1 MSNSLKSNWDVIVV
15 GGGPA
20 GFFAAIHCAELNPK
34 LNVLIIEKASQ
45 TLGKVII
52 SGGGRCNVT
61 HACFEP
67 AELITHYPR
76 GGNELRGAFTRFQPK
91 DTVKWFESRGVK
103 LKTEAD
109 GRMFPSTD
117 DSNTIAECLRQSA
130 REAGVK
136 MELGTSLL
144 NVEKGSRGGFR
155 LEVRKEASVLPL
167 QTKKLLLA
175 TGSDRKTLE
184 VVKSLGHSI
193 EEPVPSLFTF
203 NIKDKRIDGLA
214 GVSVEN
220 VTLKMDAI
228 TTRGAMLIT
237 HWGLSGPAV
246 LRLSAWGAREL
257 FEKKYRAKLIV
268 NWLDEY
274 SFDKTLDI
282 LQKNKDWKENARK
295 KIMTNPAFS
304 QIPVRLWKQLV
315 HFIGEK
321 NWGDV
326 SKAEL
331 RKLAQEITAGEFTIT
346 GKGQFK
352 EEFVTCGG
360 VSLKEVDFKTMQSR
374 VVDDL
379 YFAGE
384 VLDIDGITG
393 GFNFQSSWTTG
404 WLAGNACPH
413 PTLAHVSQ
421 RDREFNRS
429 SASRRVVSANS
440 QHLLRPNARQF
451 FRLRFSQYK
460 SL

>member
-1 MSNSLKSNWDVIVV
+1 MQRIFLLNSAIDLTLDNFYGILNFCGNQLQHVCLGSRLNKKGRMSNSLRSNWDVIIV

-20 GFFAAIHCAELNPK
+20 GFFAAIRCADARWNSK

-67 AELITHYPR
+67 EKLVTFYPR
-76 GGNELRGAFTRFQPK
+76 GGKELRGAFSHFQPK
-91 DTVKWFESRGVK
+91 DTVQWFESRGVK

-109 GRMFPSTD
+109 GRMFPVTD
-117 DSNTIAECLRQSA
+117 DSNTIADCLRDSA
-130 REAGVK
+130 REAGVRV
-136 MELGTSLL
+136 ELRTRLL
-144 NVEKGSRGGFR
+144 KVEKSSRGGFR
-155 LEVRKEASVLPL
+155 LEVGNDASTFPL
-167 QTKKLLLA
+167 RTKKLLIA

-184 VVKSLGHSI
+184 VIQSLGHTI
-193 EEPVPSLFTF
+193 VEPVPSLFTF
-203 NIKDKRIDGLA
+203 NIRDRRIEGLS
-214 GVSVEN
+214 GVSVDA
-220 VTLKMDAI
+220 VTLNMDSI
-228 TTRGAMLIT
+228 TTRGALLIT
-237 HWGLSGPAV
+237 HWGVSGPAA

-274 SFDKTLDI
+274 SFDKALEV
-282 LQKNKDWKENARK
+282 LQRNKDWQENARK
-295 KIMTNPAFS
+295 KVSSAPAFS
-304 QIPVRLWKQLV
+304 QIPLRLWKQLT

-321 NWGDV
+321 NWGDI

-331 RKLAQEITAGEFTIT
+331 CKLASELTAGEFEIQ

-360 VSLKEVDFKTMQSR
+360 VSLREVDFKTMQSR
-374 VVDDL
+374 VVENL

-404 WLAGNACPH
+404 WLAGN
-413 PTLAHVSQ
+413 TLS
-421 RDREFNRS
+421 E
-429 SASRRVVSANS
+429 
-440 QHLLRPNARQF
+440 
-451 FRLRFSQYK
+451 
-460 SL
+460 